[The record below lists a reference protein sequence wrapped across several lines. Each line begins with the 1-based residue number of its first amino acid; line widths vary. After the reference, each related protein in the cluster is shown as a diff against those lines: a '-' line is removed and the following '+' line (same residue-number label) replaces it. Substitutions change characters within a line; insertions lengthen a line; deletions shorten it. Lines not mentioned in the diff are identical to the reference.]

1 MGINLRD
8 YQNELY
14 QQAIYELSKGK
25 NRVLITAPCGSGKS
39 YLFLKMCESA
49 INNNKK
55 VLILV
60 HRKELAE
67 KHKDLLA
74 EHGMDVPNI
83 RIALFFSEINRLGQ
97 YDNPDLIIC
106 DESHWIPKTLRKVLD
121 YYKCWVIGLTATPC
135 RLTGA
140 SMGDVYEVLIT
151 GISVKELIE
160 KKCLAP
166 YEYYS
171 VPVADTTD
179 LPIQHGEYVMASAE
193 KLLMQT
199 AIYGDVIK
207 SYKQFADGAK
217 TIIYATSIKH
227 SKSVVKAFC
236 DAGYKAAHIDGS
248 MSKSERKKI
257 MDDFKSGEINI
268 ISNVMLIVEGISIPD
283 CECCILLRPTVS
295 TTVYIQSSM
304 RCMRYKE
311 GKTAKIIDCVMNYTK
326 MGFPDDD
333 REWSLTKKIT
343 RRNEY
348 NDDGTLS
355 IRQCEN
361 CFRCFK
367 TAPKC
372 PYCGYEYQVKGRELK
387 AVQDVE
393 LKKIQAVEKEE
404 QEKQRKYAR
413 MEVGQC
419 RTIADLQKIAKERG
433 YAPGWVW
440 QMAKVKHITR

>member
-1 MGINLRD
+1 MGITLRD
-8 YQNELY
+8 YQLDLY
-14 QQAIYELSKGK
+14 GK
-25 NRVLITAPCGSGKS
+25 TIDALKNGKSRVLITAPCGSGKS
-39 YLFLKMCESA
+39 FLFLKMCESA

-67 KHKDLLA
+67 QHRDLLA

-97 YDNPDLIIC
+97 YEKPDFIIA
-106 DESHWIPKTLRKVLD
+106 DECHWVPRTLRTVLD
-121 YYKCWVIGLTATPC
+121 YYNCWVIGLTATPC

-151 GISVKELIE
+151 GISVKELIAR
-160 KKCLAP
+160 KCLAP

-171 VPVADTTD
+171 VPVADTSE

-193 KLLMQT
+193 RLLMQT

-207 SYKQFADGAK
+207 SYQKFADGAR

-248 MSKSERKKI
+248 MSKADRKKI

-295 TTVYIQSSM
+295 TTVYIQSAM

-311 GKTAKIIDCVMNYTK
+311 GKIAKIIDCVMNYTK

-333 REWSLTKKIT
+333 REWSLEKKLT
-343 RRNEY
+343 HRKEFNE
-348 NDDGTLS
+348 DGTLS

-361 CFRCFK
+361 CFRCFQGNI
-367 TAPKC
+367 C
-372 PYCGYEYQVKGRELK
+372 PYCKTEHIPKGRELK
-387 AVQDVE
+387 AIQDVE
-393 LKKIQAVEKEE
+393 LKQIQAVEKEE
-404 QEKQRKYAR
+404 QEKQKKLDRIEQGMCKSYQ
-413 MEVGQC
+413 E
-419 RTIADLQKIAKERG
+419 LYELAKKRG
-433 YAPGWVW
+433 YKNPSGWAYFI
-440 QMAKVKHITR
+440 MKGRR

>member
-1 MGINLRD
+1 MGIVLRD
-8 YQNELY
+8 YQNDLY
-14 QQAIYELSKGK
+14 SRACKALSEGK
-25 NRVLITAPCGSGKS
+25 NRVLITAPCGAGKS

-49 INNNKK
+49 IDSNKK

-67 KHKDLLA
+67 QHKELLM
-74 EHGMDVPNI
+74 EHNLFTNNV

-97 YDNPDLIIC
+97 YDTPDLIIC

-121 YYKCWVIGLTATPC
+121 YYNCWVIGLTATPC
-135 RLTGA
+135 RLSGA
-140 SMGDVYEVLIT
+140 SMGDVYEILIT
-151 GISVKELIE
+151 GISVKELIAN
-160 KKCLAP
+160 KCLAP

-171 VPVADTTD
+171 VPVADTTN
-179 LPIQHGEYVMASAE
+179 LPIQHGEYVMANAE
-193 KLLMQT
+193 QLLMKT

-207 SYKQFADGAK
+207 SYQKFANNAR

-227 SKSVVKAFC
+227 SKSIVKAFC

-248 MSKSERKKI
+248 MAKAERQQI
-257 MDDFKSGEINI
+257 MDDFRSGKITI

-295 TTVYIQSSM
+295 TTVYIQSAM

-333 REWSLTKKIT
+333 REWSLEKKIS
-343 RRNEY
+343 RKNEF

-367 TAPKC
+367 TSNKC
-372 PYCGYEYQVKGRELK
+372 PWCGYEYTVKGRELK
-387 AVQDVE
+387 QVRDVE
-393 LKKIQAVEKEE
+393 LKRIEAIEKEE
-404 QEKQRKYAR
+404 QERHRKAAR
-413 MEVGQC
+413 REQGNAQSYEELV
-419 RTIADLQKIAKERG
+419 ALAKKRG
-433 YAPGWVW
+433 YKNPAGWAYFI
-440 QMAKVKHITR
+440 MRGRR

>member
-8 YQNELY
+8 YQNDLYSRAIKEL
-14 QQAIYELSKGK
+14 QSGK
-25 NRVLITAPCGSGKS
+25 SRVLITAPCGSGKS
-39 YLFLKMCESA
+39 FLFLKMCESA

-67 KHKDLLA
+67 QHKELLT
-74 EHGMDVPNI
+74 EHGMNVSNI

-207 SYKQFADGAK
+207 SYQKFADGAR

-248 MSKSERKKI
+248 MSKADRKKI
-257 MDDFKSGEINI
+257 MDDFKSGEISI

-343 RRNEY
+343 RRNEH

-355 IRQCEN
+355 IRQCSE

-367 TAPKC
+367 TQAKC
-372 PYCGYEYQVKGRELK
+372 PYCGHTYEVKGRELK
-387 AVQDVE
+387 AIQDVE
-393 LKKIQAVEKEE
+393 LRKIQAVEKEE

-419 RTIADLQKIAKERG
+419 RTIAELQKIAKERG
-433 YAPGWVW
+433 YKQAWVW
-440 QMAKVKHITR
+440 QMARVKNIRK